1 MGFIDC
7 CSNILTKLPGP
18 SLPFLPAFFLGT
30 IFASL
35 ILLYLYKKETN
46 LPLNDI
52 LLHAFRSLFLHLPSN
67 GCSASDSETDKCNN
81 VQCVRCQRY
90 GELQH
95 QIIQRWRRLK
105 GREIMVSV
113 DRVEQAVRR
122 LQTQGKLE
130 KSEKITDVTRNERE
144 EERKIATEEETG
156 GKLKYR
162 GKQKRHEGKAS
173 SPDQNNGEMKDWN
186 KEIHEEKKAQKDG
199 GCSEDEKEKTM
210 QDKVEKEMKKGKLK
224 TQMTYQKPTLFHVMG
239 LPANPNWTEYDVLT
253 NEQKLLKLNFE
264 LITQEFEK
272 VFSRLQSGDTT
283 GWKNNSILEGHW
295 CIFPFVDQ
303 GKINT
308 SNCHSCPRVAEII
321 LGCLPAMMNDC
332 VFGNA
337 AFSILYPDSH
347 ITPHQGPTN
356 LRLRCHLGIK
366 VPNGCWLEVA
376 GQQYKWVVG
385 ETLLFDDSFTH
396 SAHFTNQPNNMHSQ
410 PRAIL
415 LLDFWH
421 PNVTIQEKECLLEL
435 LTPLGV

>member
-1 MGFIDC
+1 MGFLDC
-7 CSNILTKLPGP
+7 CSNFLTMLPDP
-18 SLPFLPAFFLGT
+18 SLPFLPALLLGT
-30 IFASL
+30 IFSSM

-52 LLHAFRSLFLHLPSN
+52 LLHIIKSLLFHLPSN
-67 GCSASDSETDKCNN
+67 GCSASHSETEKCNN

-90 GELQH
+90 GELQQ
-95 QIIQRWRRLK
+95 QILQRWRRWKSRTVIESL
-105 GREIMVSV
+105 G
-113 DRVEQAVRR
+113 RVEQAVRR
-122 LQTQGKLE
+122 LENQGKVE
-130 KSEKITDVTRNERE
+130 KSKKTADLAMYERE
-144 EERKIATEEETG
+144 EERKIKHEEETG

-162 GKQKRHEGKAS
+162 GKQKGHKTSSLDQSDGK
-173 SPDQNNGEMKDWN
+173 MKDWN
-186 KEIHEEKKAQKDG
+186 KGIHAEKIQRNE
-199 GCSEDEKEKTM
+199 GCSEDGKEKTM
-210 QDKVEKEMKKGKLK
+210 EDKVENKQKKEEKPN
-224 TQMTYQKPTLFHVMG
+224 TQTFYQKPTLFHVMD
-239 LPANPNWTEYDVLT
+239 LPANPNWNKYDVLM

-264 LITQEFEK
+264 LISQEFEK

-283 GWKNNSILEGHW
+283 GWKNNSILQGHW

-303 GKINT
+303 GKIIT
-308 SNCHSCPRVAEII
+308 SNCHSCPGVAEII

-376 GQQYKWVVG
+376 GQQYKWAVG

-396 SAHFTNQPNNMHSQ
+396 SAHFTNQPHNVHSH

-421 PNVTIQEKECLLEL
+421 PDVSAQEKECLLEL
-435 LTPLGV
+435 LTPLEGA